1 MGGILATLHVMKGI
15 CQWQVQ
21 RKFCVELSNT
31 SSFKVTPLTTGRHS
45 KVQSSPLVYF
55 PLNAYY

>member
-1 MGGILATLHVMKGI
+1 MGGILATLNVMKGI

-21 RKFCVELSNT
+21 RKFCVESINT

-45 KVQSSPLVYF
+45 KVQSSSVF
-55 PLNAYY
+55 PT